1 MRATR
6 TARASASVSPIE
18 WVQRKWLTIAV
29 HAIALIPLI
38 ELVTWYYRD
47 ELGADPINTI
57 NNMTGRAAIILL
69 AFSLA
74 ATPIYIVTG
83 WSKPISVR
91 RALGLYAFLYAAL
104 HFANFV
110 GLDYALDL
118 NAILQDALLSKPY
131 IIAGLGALLIL
142 LALAL
147 TSTKA
152 SMKRLGRNWLRLHRL
167 VYLAGALAALHFYW
181 QAKAAAR
188 FDPLLYAAIL
198 TVLLVVRIPPIRHAI
213 IRARQR
219 LAGPSSSPSQ

>member
-1 MRATR
+1 MSATR
-6 TARASASVSPIE
+6 SARASAPVSPMA
-18 WVQRKWLTIAV
+18 WVQRKWLTLVA
-29 HAIALIPLI
+29 HTLALTPLLL
-38 ELVTWYYRD
+38 LVTWYFRD
-47 ELGADPINTI
+47 DLGADPINTI

-74 ATPIYIVTG
+74 ATPIYIATG
-83 WSKPISVR
+83 WSKPITVR
-91 RALGLYAFLYAAL
+91 RALGLYAFLYALL
-104 HFANFV
+104 HFANFI

-131 IIAGLGALLIL
+131 IIVGLGALLIL

-152 SMKRLGRNWLRLHRL
+152 SMRRLGRNWLRLHRL

-188 FDPLLYAAIL
+188 LDPLIYAAIL
-198 TVLLVVRIPPIRHAI
+198 TALLVVRIPPIRHAI
-213 IRARQR
+213 VRTRQQ
-219 LAGPSSSPSQ
+219 LAAKVASTSS